1 MSNILNLEVYEFL
14 LENYNEDDIR
24 PFMYS
29 TESIFSSDN
38 NECGKISVLTAALIN
53 NNNTRS
59 CDPIKGSIKK
69 IRGQKKLNGEIIKEK
84 IDLIPFDGR
93 YKDLKFNIN
102 GILSDHLIKFI
113 NIYGAKIHFRE
124 VVDTTDM
131 TSLNNIYNLEYI
143 YRLLDDVKKIL
154 VNEWITKDHQS
165 TKTLIKFHNP
175 QPNAKFIV
183 FGDFHGS
190 FSTFIRSLLRFRKMN
205 ILNENC
211 KLLNNYNIIFL
222 GDIVDRA
229 MYDYELLIIIYELIR
244 LNPKKIHYIRGNH
257 EEKDINGNYGL
268 LEHINMQFNSN
279 IIYGP
284 NILSESE
291 NENPKNEIHNKI
303 NELMI
308 YQYSALV
315 IKNPNNNKYI
325 YMSHGGLPI
334 IKRDGYGDIYDIN
347 PIFIAKI
354 QSEHSMNSNLELDLD
369 ELNTIRWGDYA
380 GTVNTLLNR
389 NGDRLIIGYDII
401 KHIKELNIELI
412 LRGHQDQFPNT
423 KILKRNEITLVY
435 GKNENELQNRDNYTK
450 YFLNIQDI
458 PSFNQPEIKI
468 MQKYN
473 CKRFT
478 HLINVSNENEHP
490 NVIINKQE
498 YLDLLPVIT
507 LSTNTD
513 YGRELTKDSFAILKF
528 IENPEDLLN
537 SCYEETNAE
546 EKEIADSNYL
556 KYLDESR
563 KKFVKAPVSQEPM
576 YNISGSTRNN
586 SAYTANA
593 RRGGFYEKYKKYKA
607 KYLALKRL
615 SI

>member
-1 MSNILNLEVYEFL
+1 MSNILNLEIYEFL
-14 LENYNEDDIR
+14 LENYNEDEIG
-24 PFMYS
+24 FNMYS
-29 TESIFSSDN
+29 TESIFSSKDTD
-38 NECGKISVLTAALIN
+38 CGKIKVTTADLIKN
-53 NNNTRS
+53 NNIRS
-59 CDPIKGSIKK
+59 CDPISGTIKK
-69 IRGQKKLNGEIIKEK
+69 INAKRKLNGEIEKGK
-84 IDLIPFDGR
+84 IDLIPFDKN
-93 YKDLKFNIN
+93 YKDIKFNIN

-124 VVDTTDM
+124 VVNTTDM
-131 TSLNNIYNLEYI
+131 TSLNNIYNLKYI
-143 YRLLDDVKKIL
+143 YTLVDDVKKIL
-154 VNEWITKDHQS
+154 VNEWITQGHQS

-175 QPNAKFIV
+175 QSNAKFII
-183 FGDFHGS
+183 FGDFHGA
-190 FSTFIRSLLRFRKMN
+190 FSTFIRTLLRLRKMN

-222 GDIVDRA
+222 GDIIDRA
-229 MYDYELLIIIYELIR
+229 MYDYELLILIYELIR

-257 EEKDINGNYGL
+257 EEKDINEKNGL

-284 NILSESE
+284 NIESESD
-291 NENPKNEIHNKI
+291 NEIQKNELHNKI

-315 IKNPNNNKYI
+315 MKNPNNNKYI

-334 IKRDGYGDIYDIN
+334 IKRVEYGDNYAIN
-347 PIFIAKI
+347 PIFIEKL
-354 QSEHSMNSNLELDLD
+354 QSEHLMDSNLELDLD

-380 GTVNTLLNR
+380 GTLNSMINK

-423 KILKRNEITLVY
+423 KILKRNNIRLVY
-435 GKNENELQNRDNYTK
+435 GKNELELQDRNNYSK
-450 YFLNIQDI
+450 YFVNIQDI

-468 MQKYN
+468 MRKYN

-478 HLINVSNENEHP
+478 HLINVSSENEHP
-490 NVIINKQE
+490 NVIINKTE

-513 YGRELTKDSFAILKF
+513 LQRELTKDSFAILKF

-556 KYLDESR
+556 KYLEESR
-563 KKFVKAPVSQEPM
+563 KKFVKEPVSQEPI

-586 SAYTANA
+586 AAYTANA
-593 RRGGFYEKYKKYKA
+593 RRGGFYEKYMKYKQ
-607 KYLALKRL
+607 KYLQLK
-615 SI
+615 SKI